1 MDMTIHLI
9 YTMVL
14 NAVYE
19 ADSNLSVVVGHQDN
33 VEELFAVWVKLP
45 QP

>member
-1 MDMTIHLI
+1 
-9 YTMVL
+9 MVI

-19 ADSNLSVVVGHQDN
+19 ADSNLGVVVGHQHN